1 MSRLLSILLTF
12 AALLMGCDN
21 MEIDP
26 NYPTTINR
34 LPEASLEQLRKEFAL
49 NNVYF
54 KSSLNEFGYC
64 SRNEHEVEAMRPPKM
79 DALEE
84 SEAIDL
90 IRTFVSLNPSAT
102 GIEDLDGFYLSRIRS
117 NSDSYDGSMMWI
129 AETPNQTW
137 DTIEVLDTRIL
148 FRIINRELVSCRNN
162 WFQEIYIPE
171 EFRVGIEDAKSLL
184 INKEVSHYTI
194 AGIEWVERVRESSLE
209 ESQYSLKVL
218 PVWHEDRIELRVV
231 WEIYIPYPVHYIFYV
246 DVMSGRI
253 LRKEPTIIS

>member
-12 AALLMGCDN
+12 ATLLMGCDSF
-21 MEIDP
+21 ELDP
-26 NYPTTINR
+26 NYPTTIKR
-34 LPEASLEQLRKEFAL
+34 LPDATLEQLRKEFAL

-64 SRNEHEVEAMRPPKM
+64 SRNEHEVDAMIPPIM
-79 DALEE
+79 DTLNE

-90 IRTFVSLNPSAT
+90 IITFVSLNTSAT
-102 GIEDLDGFYLSRIRS
+102 GIEDLDEFYLSKIKS
-117 NSDSYDGSMMWI
+117 TSDSYDGSIMWI
-129 AETPNQTW
+129 AESPNQTW
-137 DTIEVLDTRIL
+137 DTIEVLDTRIF
-148 FRIINRELVSCRNN
+148 FRIINSELVSCRNN

-171 EFRVGIEDAKSLL
+171 EFRVGIEEAKSLL

-194 AGIEWVERVRESSLE
+194 AGIEWVERVTVSSLE

-218 PVWHEDRIELRVV
+218 QMWLEDRIELRVA
-231 WEIYIPYPVHYIFYV
+231 WEIYIPSPVHYIFYV

-253 LRKEPTIIS
+253 LRKKPTIVS